1 MSGATAT
8 ADHWGRRGA
17 LNGLARGRSEGRDA
31 ATTAGRGDRTR
42 PFGPLATT
50 MLAVGAAGVGLTAL
64 VSVAP
69 FVRFAYRS
77 PAAHVAIDT
86 AATIVALLAA
96 FLLFERFRQTALR
109 RDLLLAAALA
119 VMAASSLCL
128 SVVPAL
134 AGLGSETAS
143 IWAKFA
149 ARLLGAGLL
158 ATASFAP
165 AQRVRLPAASIRRT
179 LLGCLGALAA
189 LSLLA
194 FLLGSWLP
202 LPIDP
207 ALSPAAAGRP
217 RVVGNPVILG
227 GQLVGMVL
235 MAGAGVGF
243 ARKAAAE
250 RDELTSWLAVGAIL
264 AALARLNYFL
274 FPSQYTDY
282 IYMGDFFALAFQLVL
297 LVGAA
302 RQIHAYHRQLA
313 ELAVLEERR
322 RIARDLHDG
331 LAQDL
336 AFIVSRSR
344 DRGAADRL
352 DQLASAAERAL
363 GDSRAA
369 ITALTRPLDEP
380 LDAALARGAQEVA
393 ERLGARARFEL
404 DPGVDVPAPLRE
416 ALLRIAREAIT
427 NAVRHGRARAIT
439 VSLSRGADLRM
450 AVADDGCGFDPSAPP
465 QRPGGGFGLIS
476 MRERA
481 EAVGGALVVT
491 SAAGGGTTVEV
502 VVPWP
507 TS

>member
-31 ATTAGRGDRTR
+31 ATTAGRGDRKR

-50 MLAVGAAGVGLTAL
+50 MLAVGAAGVGLTTL

-109 RDLLLAAALA
+109 RDLLLAAALT

-165 AQRVRLPAASIRRT
+165 AQRVPVPAASIRRT
-179 LLGCLGALAA
+179 LLGCLGALAG

-194 FLLGSWLP
+194 VLLGSWLP

-235 MAGAGVGF
+235 MA
-243 ARKAAAE
+243 
-250 RDELTSWLAVGAIL
+250 
-264 AALARLNYFL
+264 
-274 FPSQYTDY
+274 
-282 IYMGDFFALAFQLVL
+282 
-297 LVGAA
+297 
-302 RQIHAYHRQLA
+302 
-313 ELAVLEERR
+313 
-322 RIARDLHDG
+322 
-331 LAQDL
+331 
-336 AFIVSRSR
+336 
-344 DRGAADRL
+344 
-352 DQLASAAERAL
+352 
-363 GDSRAA
+363 
-369 ITALTRPLDEP
+369 
-380 LDAALARGAQEVA
+380 
-393 ERLGARARFEL
+393 
-404 DPGVDVPAPLRE
+404 
-416 ALLRIAREAIT
+416 
-427 NAVRHGRARAIT
+427 
-439 VSLSRGADLRM
+439 
-450 AVADDGCGFDPSAPP
+450 C
-465 QRPGGGFGLIS
+465 
-476 MRERA
+476 
-481 EAVGGALVVT
+481 
-491 SAAGGGTTVEV
+491 
-502 VVPWP
+502 
-507 TS
+507 